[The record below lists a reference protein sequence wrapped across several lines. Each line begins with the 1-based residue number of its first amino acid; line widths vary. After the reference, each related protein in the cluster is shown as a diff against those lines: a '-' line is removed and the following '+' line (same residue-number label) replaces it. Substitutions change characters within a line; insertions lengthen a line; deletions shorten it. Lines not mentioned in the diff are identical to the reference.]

1 RRRRRPSILE
11 VPELSA
17 REIRE
22 SLLDFALGVH
32 HEGAVLHYRLAQRF
46 AVEHEQ
52 LSGGRGLDRDA
63 LTDRAKQ
70 DEVVRTCAGVV
81 VDDEVAFHHEHRY
94 RLMRGER
101 KLD

>member
-1 RRRRRPSILE
+1 
-11 VPELSA
+11 
-17 REIRE
+17 
-22 SLLDFALGVH
+22 
-32 HEGAVLHYRLAQRF
+32 
-46 AVEHEQ
+46 EQ
-52 LSGGRGLDRDA
+52 LGGGRGLDRDA

-101 KLD
+101 KLDAGAAGQTCVVDVDGRKGLGGSLNAAVVACDDPHHASVVRERHATHVRV